1 MRQELRFL
9 LVKLIFL
16 IFEAKM
22 KKIICDLSTES
33 VIEIPLTND
42 EIASIE
48 LEKTSEEQKNF
59 VATQYQRDRALEYP
73 PIADYLDGIVKND
86 QAQIQAYINACLAV
100 KTKYPKK

>member
-1 MRQELRFL
+1 
-9 LVKLIFL
+9 
-16 IFEAKM
+16 M